1 MNRNRFFVTIL
12 FYVFRSLCYTV
23 YQWCGIMPIKP
34 WRLISSQRSESFK
47 IFNLRTD
54 RACSP
59 RTNKAYDFYILE
71 SADWVNVIPLTS
83 RNEVVLIR
91 QYRHGIQEGT
101 LEIPGG
107 IVEQSDS
114 PEEAARRELTEETG
128 YRESEMHLLGSVHP
142 NPAFLNNR
150 CYTFLAKG
158 VSPVKT
164 QEQDE
169 KEDIEVVVRPL
180 EEIPALIR
188 EGAITHALVLAAFYR
203 FYVEYLPGVS
213 E

>member
-1 MNRNRFFVTIL
+1 M
-12 FYVFRSLCYTV
+12 
-23 YQWCGIMPIKP
+23 MPAKP
-34 WRLISSQRSESFK
+34 WRLLSSQRSESFK
-47 IFNLRTD
+47 IFNLRVD

-71 SADWVNVIPLTS
+71 SADWVNVIPLTP

-91 QYRHGIQEGT
+91 QYRHGIRQGT

-107 IVEQSDS
+107 IVEEKDS
-114 PEEAARRELTEETG
+114 PEDAARRELAEETG
-128 YRESEMHLLGSVHP
+128 YRESEMLLLGSVHP

-158 VSPVKT
+158 VSLVKE

-169 KEDIEVVVRPL
+169 KEDIEVVAKPL
-180 EEIPALIR
+180 EQIPTLIR
-188 EGAITHALVLAAFYR
+188 DGEITHALVLAAFYR
-203 FYVEYLPGVS
+203 FYMEYLPGLPR
-213 E
+213 